1 MQERE
6 MRFSIAAVIEFYRT
20 DLRTDIDKSGFRKRR
35 ERSKARGLFYF
46 ELS

>member
-6 MRFSIAAVIEFYRT
+6 MGFFVAAVIEFYRT
-20 DLRTDIDKSGFRKRR
+20 DLRADIDKRRFRKRR
-35 ERSKARGLFYF
+35 ERSTARGLFYF

>member
-6 MRFSIAAVIEFYRT
+6 MGFFVAAVIELYRT
-20 DLRTDIDKSGFRKRR
+20 DLRTDIDKRGFRKRR